1 MTDEEA
7 LVSELHA
14 SEAKEVAC
22 RKLKEA
28 AIEDSLK
35 LSVAAVNGA
44 REAHTRWQAVLSGG
58 FPHLPSLLDS
68 APGFAKKVQQ
78 TLTTPQRAADTQCL
92 STRHTLP
99 QHQTRIA
106 SAPDTHCLSAQQTPQ
121 HAADT
126 HCLSVQQTYTISQ
139 HAAVRKATSKR
150 DRETYQQ
157 QERLDS
163 DKETESGSES

>member
-1 MTDEEA
+1 MEEEEQRLTDEEA

-14 SEAKEVAC
+14 LEAKEVAC

-78 TLTTPQRAADTQCL
+78 TPTIPQC
-92 STRHTLP
+92 
-99 QHQTRIA
+99 
-106 SAPDTHCLSAQQTPQ
+106 
-121 HAADT
+121 AADT
-126 HCLSVQQTYTISQ
+126 HNISVCSCEKSNKQKRQRNIPATRK
-139 HAAVRKATSKR
+139 VR
-150 DRETYQQ
+150 Q
-157 QERLDS
+157 
-163 DKETESGSES
+163 